1 MDTKDTMQLL
11 VSDITQISS
20 EIYYEGMIG
29 LSAELRSTRENTDSI
44 RTQMDHANSELA
56 KANMMLRESHAK
68 SDELDNKLRSALA
81 KLAELKKALRKLILI
96 PISFMT
102 TGDSQAPRR
111 RVPKGGEMDHGVFS
125 NRVFSPHVHK
135 E

>member
-68 SDELDNKLRSALA
+68 SDELDNKLRST
-81 KLAELKKALRKLILI
+81 LAELAELKKKALRKLILI
-96 PISFMT
+96 PISFMIPNIIKLT
-102 TGDSQAPRR
+102 
-111 RVPKGGEMDHGVFS
+111 
-125 NRVFSPHVHK
+125 
-135 E
+135 

>member
-44 RTQMDHANSELA
+44 RAQMDHTNSELA

-68 SDELDNKLRSALA
+68 SDELDKKLRST
-81 KLAELKKALRKLILI
+81 LAELAELKKKALRKLILI
-96 PISFMT
+96 PTSFIIPSIIELT
-102 TGDSQAPRR
+102 
-111 RVPKGGEMDHGVFS
+111 
-125 NRVFSPHVHK
+125 
-135 E
+135 